1 MHAGGHAISL
11 AAESRLKLAGAIAQC
26 PYAGGPPL
34 VWGTGLLLTIMYA
47 VLDVVAQ
54 AFGRGPI
61 YVPTCAEPG
70 DVGVMTVPRWAR
82 DMWALAEINSER
94 GGHYMRTAQR

>member
-1 MHAGGHAISL
+1 MYMSGLTMHSGGHAISL

-34 VWGTGLLLTIMYA
+34 VWGTGLLITIMYA
-47 VLDVVAQ
+47 LLDVLAQ

-61 YVPTCAEPG
+61 YVTTCAEPG

-82 DMWALAEINSER
+82 DMWALAEDK
-94 GGHYMRTAQR
+94 Q